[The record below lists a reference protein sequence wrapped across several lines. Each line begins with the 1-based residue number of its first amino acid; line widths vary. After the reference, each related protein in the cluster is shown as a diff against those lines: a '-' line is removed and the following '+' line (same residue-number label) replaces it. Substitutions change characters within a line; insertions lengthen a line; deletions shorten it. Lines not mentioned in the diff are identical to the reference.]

1 MIDTHHLCPGCMAPW
16 PDPGTPCPH
25 CGFCWQQPAAPA
37 RALPPF
43 TILGGRYLLG
53 TPLGAGG
60 FGVTYLAMDLVQ
72 EQRVAVKEFF
82 PQTLAQRDGRQIRP
96 LPGEDGR
103 AFRDALRSFRRE
115 SELMARFR
123 DVSGIVSW
131 RDFLEENDT
140 AYLVMDYLPGET
152 LIRHMRRTGTTYPQ
166 QEALALMRPIL
177 LAVDAMH
184 HQQVLHRDI
193 SPENLILDPAGKL
206 TLIDFG
212 AAREFDLESDENLTV
227 VLKRGY
233 APEEQ
238 YRSGSRQ
245 GPWTDLYACCA
256 VLYQMVSGIRPQ
268 DADRRRQKD
277 ELAPLDEIEG
287 VEVTHGFALAVEK
300 GLTVHATERYPS
312 IRALLD
318 DLEPAAPP
326 SGTPGAPPEPTPS
339 NAPPQAE
346 KTPPPPPPG
355 RQAQPGAPPA
365 NRPKYLPEGKG
376 GRSVVPVAVLV
387 LGLALLYAVF
397 LGRNDW
403 WLLSELLFT
412 QEASPTPTPAAAF
425 DAGPLEGWTAEL
437 NSELL
442 DLMGRHSLVADS
454 LTEPQEY
461 DSAEAVMTALE
472 TGMIDCVVGA
482 EVHDPA
488 GPQEEG
494 YYVVAPPAAWQM
506 EDWGFYTILTA
517 DPGVYWKITMILLD
531 EGYYD
536 SDDIWYAFLID
547 LRDNMEN
554 SLYNPVYEAPDEP
567 TAELM
572 EPYLDYWSQESG
584 SEYTLYRLDDG
595 GEPSASPEPEP
606 TGAAVSMPDLITVT
620 GTIPAGDED
629 LSTSML
635 YHYSVEEGYLGN
647 GFTGGIFFD
656 DPVTVDHGG
665 TPVVLDKA
673 VLMTGIIPPA
683 PYQDVEVLR
692 FDDFEPGGRYE
703 IQGFWMDPADY
714 YGQGAWVDDN
724 LFGPTH
730 TNDAGDWYEVY
741 VYASG
746 NCLFVPVSAAQLD

>member
-1 MIDTHHLCPGCMAPW
+1 MIDPNHLCPGCMQPW
-16 PDPGTPCPH
+16 PDPGKPCPH
-25 CGFCWQQPAAPA
+25 CGFSRQQPVTPA

-43 TILGGRYLLG
+43 TILAGRYLLG
-53 TPLGAGG
+53 AALGAGG

-82 PQTLAQRDGRQIRP
+82 PQTLAQRTGKQVRP
-96 LPGEDGR
+96 LPGEEGR
-103 AFRDALRSFRRE
+103 IFREALRSFRRE

-123 DVSGIVSW
+123 GVEGIVGW
-131 RDFLEENDT
+131 RSFLEENDT

-152 LIRHMRRTGTTYPQ
+152 LMRHMRRTGTTYPQ

-184 HQQVLHRDI
+184 RRQVLHRDI

-212 AAREFDLESDENLTV
+212 AAREFDPEGEENLTV

-268 DADRRRQKD
+268 DADRRQQKD
-277 ELAPLDEIEG
+277 ELVPLDEIEG
-287 VEVTHGFALAVEK
+287 VEVTHRFALAVEK

-312 IRALLD
+312 IRALLA
-318 DLEPAAPP
+318 DLESAAPAQPAAASSASPP
-326 SGTPGAPPEPTPS
+326 P
-339 NAPPQAE
+339 AE
-346 KTPPPPPPG
+346 KDPAPPPPQG
-355 RQAQPGAPPA
+355 RRTRFAGPPA
-365 NRPKYLPEGKG
+365 AEPAYAREKKID
-376 GRSVVPVAVLV
+376 GRTLFLAAAGVVALLLAFSGLLAWQRSHLQSSVVEP
-387 LGLALLYAVF
+387 
-397 LGRNDW
+397 
-403 WLLSELLFT
+403 T
-412 QEASPTPTPAAAF
+412 PTPTPAPTAAPT
-425 DAGPLEGWTAEL
+425 AGPLDSWTTEL
-437 NSELL
+437 NQELL
-442 DLMGRHSLVADS
+442 DLMAAYGLVADS
-454 LTEPQEY
+454 LTEPQAY

-472 TGMIDCVVGA
+472 AGLLDYVVGA

-488 GPQEEG
+488 APQEAG

-517 DPGVYWKITMILLD
+517 DPGRYWEITMILLD

-536 SDDIWYAFLID
+536 SDDTWYAFLTD

-567 TAELM
+567 SAELM

-584 SEYTLYRLDDG
+584 GEYTLYRPGDG
-595 GEPSASPEPEP
+595 GEPSASSEPEP
-606 TGAAVSMPDLITVT
+606 AEAAVSMPDLVTIT
-620 GTIPAGDED
+620 GTIPARDYA
-629 LSTSML
+629 LSDSML
-635 YHYSVEEGYLGN
+635 YHYSEEAGYLVN
-647 GFTGGIFFD
+647 AFSGGVLFD
-656 DPVTVDHGG
+656 DPVTVDCAG
-665 TPVVLDKA
+665 TVKVLDSA
-673 VLMTGIIPPA
+673 VLMTGIVPPA
-683 PYQDVEVLR
+683 PYRDVDVLR

-714 YGQGAWVDDN
+714 YGQGAWVDDK

-741 VYASG
+741 VYGSG
-746 NCLFVPVSAAQLD
+746 SCLFVPVSAARLD